1 MHLNFFLLNP
11 LPIPRPDSDDELR
24 TRAVEL
30 SGRLAAQDERLTEW
44 AQAVGV
50 DCGPIGDDAKR
61 EMIMELDAVVSLLY
75 GLSEDQL
82 RAIYRTF
89 HHDGTV
95 DGEPWEDRFNAVMIY
110 YAQHGGEEE

>member
-1 MHLNFFLLNP
+1 MHLNFFLLYP
-11 LPIPRPDSDDELR
+11 FPIPRPDSDDELR

-30 SGRLAAQDERLTEW
+30 SGRLAAQDERFTEW

-50 DCGPIGDDAKR
+50 DCGPIDDAAKR
-61 EMIMELDAVVSLLY
+61 EMILELDAVVAHLY
-75 GLSEDQL
+75 GLSEDHL

-95 DGEPWEDRFNAVMIY
+95 DGEPWEERFNAVMVY
-110 YAQHGGEEE
+110 YSQHGGVVG

>member
-1 MHLNFFLLNP
+1 MNFFIVDC
-11 LPIPRPDSDDELR
+11 LPVPRPNQDDALR
-24 TRAVEL
+24 IRLIEIA
-30 SGRLAAQDERLTEW
+30 GRLAAQQSNLSEW
-44 AQAVGV
+44 AEEVGV
-50 DCGPIGDDAKR
+50 DCGPISDDAKR
-61 EMIMELDAVVSLLY
+61 EMIMEVDAVVSLLY

>member
-1 MHLNFFLLNP
+1 MTYFLQNP
-11 LPIPRPDSDDELR
+11 LPVPRPDADDPLR
-24 TRAVEL
+24 IRLVEL
-30 SGRLAAQDERLTEW
+30 AGRLAAHDNRLSEW
-44 AQAVGV
+44 AEEVGV

-75 GLSEDQL
+75 GLSANQL

-95 DGEPWEDRFNAVMIY
+95 DGEPWEERFNAVMVY
-110 YAQHGGEEE
+110 YAQHGGVVE